1 MLDVLDA
8 RCVTTHRSIAVDRAR
23 NIHTQT
29 HVHMCIFTFISTSIL
44 IRCNLRVYKD
54 NSNSNPITQ
63 FIFCFL
69 HLYPLLSACHSHT
82 FCALQPNSG
91 LLPLLWCSRYLHWC
105 IDSLFRAT
113 SPPWISSLFLC
124 VLYHKPGF
132 NLFQMVRLLTILQ
145 FQYSELGSCCQLS
158 SSLAQDWFFG

>member
-91 LLPLLWCSRYLHWC
+91 LLPLFDVLVTSTGVLTPYSGLLAHHGYLPYSFMYY
-105 IDSLFRAT
+105 I
-113 SPPWISSLFLC
+113 ISQAPTFS
-124 VLYHKPGF
+124 K
-132 NLFQMVRLLTILQ
+132 
-145 FQYSELGSCCQLS
+145 
-158 SSLAQDWFFG
+158 W

>member
-44 IRCNLRVYKD
+44 IRCNLWVYKD

-63 FIFCFL
+63 FIFVFSIFTHSFL
-69 HLYPLLSACHSHT
+69 HVILILFVLYSPIVDYCPCFDVLITSTGVLT
-82 FCALQPNSG
+82 PYSG
-91 LLPLLWCSRYLHWC
+91 LLAHHGYLPYSFMYYIISQAPTFSKWW
-105 IDSLFRAT
+105 DF
-113 SPPWISSLFLC
+113 SPSS
-124 VLYHKPGF
+124 
-132 NLFQMVRLLTILQ
+132 NSNT
-145 FQYSELGSCCQLS
+145 LS
-158 SSLAQDWFFG
+158 